1 MSVGFAFSSDGKTT
15 SGEDRTVRQRTFRE
29 VSGNAL
35 AFGDLRGSRRIASA
49 FCLWIQRSVVINPFQ
64 VSGHAL
70 AFGDLRGSRRIAS
83 AFRLCGYSE

>member
-1 MSVGFAFSSDGKTT
+1 M
-15 SGEDRTVRQRTFRE
+15 VRQTTFRE

-35 AFGDLRGSRRIASA
+35 AFGDLRGSRRTAPASCA
-49 FCLWIQRSVVINPFQ
+49 WINWSVVINSFP

-70 AFGDLRGSRRIAS
+70 AFGDLRGSRRIES